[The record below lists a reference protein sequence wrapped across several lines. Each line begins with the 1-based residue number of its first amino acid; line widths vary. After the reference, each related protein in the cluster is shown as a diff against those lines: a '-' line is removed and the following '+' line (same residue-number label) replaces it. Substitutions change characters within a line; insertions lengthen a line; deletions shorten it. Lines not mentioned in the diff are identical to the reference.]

1 MSTSNKL
8 TYLNET
14 KQELKQKINNLGG
27 SIDEQTTFRN
37 YANQLQ
43 NVYDNLPKT
52 EYQEGTEVNLGVTS
66 KGKLDYDNG
75 VVGIGQSSQ
84 DGTPTPDNEVPI
96 QCVTGNQEIVES
108 GKNLFEPITKI
119 GNDNIVVSNC
129 TLSVSNGEFTFN
141 ATGTDICFGQVRGA
155 DGNYANDRGIKIY
168 RNGNEK
174 ISFELSNSNLN
185 RTFITAYNSNN
196 VSLGYSEIS
205 SYHGTYTFPANC
217 EYITF
222 RFGKGN
228 AVSGTTYKT
237 TIMVAYGD
245 TIPDYE
251 PYHTPITY
259 PISLGN
265 NKFYKIGDYADELL
279 YDVENDKVYKY
290 EKIGKVVLNGSEG
303 SWSVN
308 HRSNG
313 YQFDRPISTMKN
325 GVNNVI
331 EVMSNY
337 FKGIAFNSRDSINES
352 IYSGNNDKNI
362 RILTNIATTINDFTT
377 WLSTHNLKFYYVLET
392 PTLTE
397 ITDQTLINQV
407 KALYNA
413 HSNNGTT
420 IITSNGDLPMII
432 KVRALKGE

>member
-27 SIDEQTTFRN
+27 SIDEQTTFRQ
-37 YANQLQ
+37 YAEQLQ

-52 EYQEGTEVNLGVTS
+52 DYEEGSNITLSNTL
-66 KGKLDYDNG
+66 KGKLDYENNI
-75 VVGIGQSSQ
+75 VGYGDTEQ
-84 DGTPTPDNEVPI
+84 DGEPTPSTPVSI

-108 GKNLFEPITKI
+108 
-119 GNDNIVVSNC
+119 
-129 TLSVSNGEFTFN
+129 
-141 ATGTDICFGQVRGA
+141 
-155 DGNYANDRGIKIY
+155 DGNN
-168 RNGNEK
+168 
-174 ISFELSNSNLN
+174 NS
-185 RTFITAYNSNN
+185 
-196 VSLGYSEIS
+196 
-205 SYHGTYTFPANC
+205 
-217 EYITF
+217 
-222 RFGKGN
+222 
-228 AVSGTTYKT
+228 
-237 TIMVAYGD
+237 
-245 TIPDYE
+245 
-251 PYHTPITY
+251 ITY

-265 NKFYKIGDYADELL
+265 IELCKIGDYADELL

>member
-14 KQELKQKINNLGG
+14 KQELKQAINNLGG
-27 SIDEQTTFRN
+27 SIDDNTTFRN
-37 YANQLQ
+37 YASQLQ

-52 EYQEGTEVNLGVTS
+52 EFQEGTEVTIEGGL
-66 KGKLDYDNG
+66 KGKIDFDDGKVGYGDTEQNG
-75 VVGIGQSSQ
+75 EPS
-84 DGTPTPDNEVPI
+84 PTNKVPI

-108 GKNLFEPITKI
+108 
-119 GNDNIVVSNC
+119 
-129 TLSVSNGEFTFN
+129 
-141 ATGTDICFGQVRGA
+141 
-155 DGNYANDRGIKIY
+155 DGNN
-168 RNGNEK
+168 
-174 ISFELSNSNLN
+174 NS
-185 RTFITAYNSNN
+185 
-196 VSLGYSEIS
+196 
-205 SYHGTYTFPANC
+205 
-217 EYITF
+217 
-222 RFGKGN
+222 
-228 AVSGTTYKT
+228 
-237 TIMVAYGD
+237 
-245 TIPDYE
+245 
-251 PYHTPITY
+251 ITY
-259 PISLGN
+259 PISLGS

-279 YDVENDKVYKY
+279 YDVDEDKVYKN

-362 RILTNIATTINDFTT
+362 RILTNIATTINDFKT

-413 HSNNGTT
+413 HSFNGTT
-420 IITSNGDLPMII
+420 IIESNGDLPMII